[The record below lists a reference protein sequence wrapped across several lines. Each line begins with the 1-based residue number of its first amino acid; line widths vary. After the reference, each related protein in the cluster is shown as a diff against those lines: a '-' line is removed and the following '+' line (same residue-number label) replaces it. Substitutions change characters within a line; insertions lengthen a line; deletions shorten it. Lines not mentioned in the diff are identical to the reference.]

1 VTGCFSVAVNT
12 GRRGVWKIGTTDIM
26 NATAKSDRASLEA
39 ACIIPAAGQ
48 IRIDCPALFALQDD
62 ATLHILM
69 ERLFHESAV
78 QVVTV
83 RRQQTAIEIQYD
95 KAVFDSET
103 ALRTLSAR
111 LLIHD
116 GPVEESLMHQYF
128 SRVPGHVKRVERH
141 LPQETIPHGDSP
153 LHPAES
159 LLIVENLI
167 VEYDPVQLAHEARP
181 QADVGAVDLS
191 VLPRAPGKLPHDV
204 TRPWVGEVAVGGV
217 RRIVNLTAAGGC
229 LVMSIVGVIT
239 PGIPTVPFVLATGY
253 FLSRSSPRLHE
264 KFRRAPL
271 FGPMLIDYEELGG
284 LRWSSKLKAI
294 SFTVGVMSITIILS
308 AGSLPVTLLVACM
321 GGLGLYMISRLP
333 TVNAAPG

>member
-1 VTGCFSVAVNT
+1 
-12 GRRGVWKIGTTDIM
+12 M
-26 NATAKSDRASLEA
+26 NETVQSDPASLGTV
-39 ACIIPAAGQ
+39 CKIPAAGR
-48 IRIDCPALFALQDD
+48 IRIFCPALFATPDD

-69 ERLFHESAV
+69 ERLFHVSAV

-83 RRQQTAIEIQYD
+83 HRQQTAIEIQ
-95 KAVFDSET
+95 FDRTAFDAQT
-103 ALRTLSAR
+103 ALRTLSER
-111 LLIHD
+111 LLVSD
-116 GPVEESLMHQYF
+116 GPREESLMHQYF
-128 SRVPGHVKRVERH
+128 SRIPGKVNRVERH
-141 LPQETIPHGDSP
+141 LPVETIPRGDSP

-167 VEYDPVQLAHEARP
+167 VEYDPVQPAQEAGP
-181 QADVGAVDLS
+181 LADVGAADSS
-191 VLPRAPGKLPHDV
+191 VHPQVPGTLPHDV

-271 FGPMLIDYEELGG
+271 FGPMLTDYEDLGG

-294 SFTVGVMSITIILS
+294 TFTVGVMLITVILS

-321 GGLGLYMISRLP
+321 GGLGLYMIARLP
-333 TVNAAPG
+333 AANSAPA